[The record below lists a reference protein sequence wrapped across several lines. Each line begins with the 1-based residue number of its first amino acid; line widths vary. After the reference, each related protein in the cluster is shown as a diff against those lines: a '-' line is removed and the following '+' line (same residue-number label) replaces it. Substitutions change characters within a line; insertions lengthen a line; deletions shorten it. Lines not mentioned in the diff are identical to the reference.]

1 MDDEDLTSGSPDDY
15 QEYVRLRS
23 LNRVLVVMAPVA
35 GALMVVGAV
44 FIAAGYLLQPDAE
57 VVGVDPAG
65 RAWALNFVDQAG
77 HAVQKGS
84 RGE

>member
-1 MDDEDLTSGSPDDY
+1 MDDEDLTNDSLGDY

-23 LNRVLVVMAPVA
+23 LNRILVVVAPFA
-35 GALMVVGAV
+35 GALMIVGAV
-44 FIAAGYLLQPDAE
+44 CMAAGYLLRPDAE

>member
-1 MDDEDLTSGSPDDY
+1 VDDEHLTSDSLGDY

-23 LNRVLVVMAPVA
+23 LNRILVVVAPFA
-35 GALMVVGAV
+35 GALMIVGAMCMV
-44 FIAAGYLLQPDAE
+44 GGYLLQPDAE
-57 VVGVDPAG
+57 VVGVDPTG

-77 HAVQKGS
+77 HTVQKGS

>member
-1 MDDEDLTSGSPDDY
+1 MDDEDLTNDSLGDY

-23 LNRVLVVMAPVA
+23 LNRILVVMAPYA
-35 GALMVVGAV
+35 GALMIVGAV
-44 FIAAGYLLQPDAE
+44 FMAAGYVLQPDAE

-65 RAWALNFVDQAG
+65 RAWALNFVDRAG

>member
-1 MDDEDLTSGSPDDY
+1 VDDEDLTNDSLGDY

-23 LNRVLVVMAPVA
+23 LNRILVVLAPYA
-35 GALMVVGAV
+35 GALMIVGAV
-44 FIAAGYLLQPDAE
+44 VMAAGYVLQPDAE

>member
-1 MDDEDLTSGSPDDY
+1 MDDEDLTNDSLGDY

-23 LNRVLVVMAPVA
+23 LNRILVVLAPYA
-35 GALMVVGAV
+35 GALMIVGAV
-44 FIAAGYLLQPDAE
+44 VMAAGYVLQPDAE

>member
-1 MDDEDLTSGSPDDY
+1 MDDEDLTNDSLGDY

-23 LNRVLVVMAPVA
+23 LNRILVVLAPYA
-35 GALMVVGAV
+35 GALMIVGAV
-44 FIAAGYLLQPDAE
+44 VMAAGYVLQPDAE

-65 RAWALNFVDQAG
+65 RAWALNIVDQAG